1 MNLAQGSIRLLLV
14 VFVTWSVLCFVFV
27 FARQAAHV
35 EQGFVA
41 DCQIRKETIAQ
52 FDLRKCLDDPQAA
65 ARKRSEVLE
74 AVKAW
79 FLQGG
84 YLLWLVAPF
93 VITALGVI
101 LIAAGAFVYRGFAG
115 R

>member
-52 FDLRKCLDDPQAA
+52 FDVKKCLDDPAA
-65 ARKRSEVLE
+65 TARKRDEVFE
-74 AVKAW
+74 SVKSW
-79 FLQGG
+79 FLEGG
-84 YLLWLVAPF
+84 YLLWLIAPF
-93 VITALGVI
+93 VITAVAVI
-101 LIAAGAFVYRGFAG
+101 LIAAGAFVYRGFA
-115 R
+115 RN

>member
-1 MNLAQGSIRLLLV
+1 MNLAQGSVRLLLV

-52 FDLRKCLDDPQAA
+52 FDVKKCLDDPEAA
-65 ARKRSEVLE
+65 ARKRGEVLE
-74 AVKAW
+74 AVKSW
-79 FLQGG
+79 FVEGG
-84 YLLWLVAPF
+84 YLLWLIAPF
-93 VITALGVI
+93 VITAVGVI
-101 LIAAGAFVYRGFAG
+101 FIAAATFVYRGFA
-115 R
+115 RD

>member
-52 FDLRKCLDDPQAA
+52 FDLQKCLDDPAVA
-65 ARKRSEVLE
+65 GRKRGEVLE
-74 AVKAW
+74 AVKSW
-79 FLQGG
+79 FVEGG
-84 YLLWLVAPF
+84 YLLWLIAPF
-93 VITALGVI
+93 VITAVAVI
-101 LIAAGAFVYRGFAG
+101 LIAAGAFVYRGFA
-115 R
+115 RD

>member
-35 EQGFVA
+35 EQGLLA

-52 FDLRKCLDDPQAA
+52 FDVKKCLDDPAMA
-65 ARKRSEVLE
+65 ERKRGEVLE
-74 AVKAW
+74 AVKSW
-79 FLQGG
+79 FLEGG
-84 YLLWLVAPF
+84 YLLWLIAPF
-93 VITALGVI
+93 VITAVGVI
-101 LIAAGAFVYRGFAG
+101 LISAGAFVYRGFA
-115 R
+115 RN